1 MGYLSQNVQYLIIVL
16 SQCRHLEYTALPAG
30 ACCFTE
36 VVGHSNLETVGV
48 EISSYF
54 SSHRTVC
61 LKEKSASIK
70 FPALSETCIKEKTNL
85 ILFSII
91 LVGMVFNFLMIWNM
105 LPKCQTADFD

>member
-16 SQCRHLEYTALPAG
+16 SRCRHLEYTALPAG

-61 LKEKSASIK
+61 LKEKNQ
-70 FPALSETCIKEKTNL
+70 LQL
-85 ILFSII
+85 
-91 LVGMVFNFLMIWNM
+91 
-105 LPKCQTADFD
+105 DFQLCLKHVLKKKQI